1 MPKKIDVGET
11 NWDEIFDTID
21 IDYLPIEY
29 VGTIIVTFLDGKV
42 WEVDVHN
49 KNNVDD
55 PADTIAT
62 FLDEYNEK
70 IDTVDFRLD
79 TDRIKKDI
87 TKRTKRFLKLNK

>member
-11 NWDEIFDTID
+11 NWEEIFDTID

>member
-1 MPKKIDVGET
+1 VPKKIDVGET
-11 NWDEIFDTID
+11 NWEEIFDTVNY
-21 IDYLPIEY
+21 DYLPIEY

-42 WEVDVHN
+42 WEVDLHN

>member
-1 MPKKIDVGET
+1 MDVGET
-11 NWDEIFDTID
+11 NWEEIFDTID

>member
-1 MPKKIDVGET
+1 MPKKIDGGET
-11 NWDEIFDTID
+11 NWEEIFDTID

>member
-1 MPKKIDVGET
+1 MPKKIDVAET
-11 NWDEIFDTID
+11 NWEEIFDTID